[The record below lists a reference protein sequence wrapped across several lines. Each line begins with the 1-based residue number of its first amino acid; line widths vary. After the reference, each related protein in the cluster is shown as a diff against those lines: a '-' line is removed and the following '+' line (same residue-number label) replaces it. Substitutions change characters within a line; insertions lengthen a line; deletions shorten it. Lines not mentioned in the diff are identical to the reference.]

1 MTNKTLIFVAML
13 ATFVTGAF
21 AMHTYQ
27 NATQPSLTKINS
39 RNITSQTTI
48 NQADVTARVSQYLK
62 DFTTQHS
69 VFIQQ
74 TQDYSR
80 IKDNFE
86 ELYLDTYENELASQF
101 PGEANED
108 IIEDAIDE
116 ALATINF
123 SSEIFKV
130 QNP

>member
-1 MTNKTLIFVAML
+1 MTNKTLIFVALL

-27 NATQPSLTKINS
+27 NATQPSLATINS
-39 RNITSQTTI
+39 RENTI
-48 NQADVTARVSQYLK
+48 NQTDVTARVSQDLK
-62 DFTTQHS
+62 DFTTKHS

-86 ELYLDTYENELASQF
+86 ELYLDTYENELTSQF